1 MGLGMVIEGGFDAVK
16 NHTNSFLILYNQ
28 FLFCNSFLL
37 FVQYLH
43 GGHEDVFFDKKTLR
57 MCFCLQNPR

>member
-16 NHTNSFLILYNQ
+16 NHK
-28 FLFCNSFLL
+28 NSFLL